1 MREKER
7 KEIEKEKNRKIITIN
22 LIDNDRLIRN
32 DGLFF
37 VQNENL

>member
-37 VQNENL
+37 VRNENL